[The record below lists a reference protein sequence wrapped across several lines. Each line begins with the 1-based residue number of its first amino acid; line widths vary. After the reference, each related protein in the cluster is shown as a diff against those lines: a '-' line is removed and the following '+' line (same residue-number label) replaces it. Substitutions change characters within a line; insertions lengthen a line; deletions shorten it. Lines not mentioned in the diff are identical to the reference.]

1 MSPKNNDPKARTVE
15 GHYDIEPIPDDMLDS
30 VSGAGNPWLDVKG
43 VPLQPITEDVL
54 QRNPTD
60 LNAAAKFSMAAK

>member
-30 VSGAGNPWLDVKG
+30 VSGAGNPWENVKG
-43 VPLQPITEDVL
+43 VPLKPIDDDIWQKNQMTMD
-54 QRNPTD
+54 
-60 LNAAAKFSMAAK
+60 AAAKAR

>member
-30 VSGAGNPWLDVKG
+30 VSGAGNPWENVSG
-43 VPLQPITEDVL
+43 VPLLPFDDEIWK
-54 QRNPTD
+54 RNPSD
-60 LNAAAKFSMAAK
+60 LDAARSSAR

>member
-30 VSGAGNPWLDVKG
+30 VSGAGNPWEKVKG
-43 VPLQPITEDVL
+43 VPQEPIDKELRDK
-54 QRNPTD
+54 
-60 LNAAAKFSMAAK
+60 A